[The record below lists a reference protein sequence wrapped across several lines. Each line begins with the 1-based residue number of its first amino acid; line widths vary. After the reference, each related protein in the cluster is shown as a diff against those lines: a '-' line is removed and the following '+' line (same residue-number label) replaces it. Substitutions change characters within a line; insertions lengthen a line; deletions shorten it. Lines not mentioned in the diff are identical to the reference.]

1 MKILVVN
8 AGSSSLK
15 YQLFDMD
22 TESVIVKGGVER
34 IGIRGSVLH
43 HKWAQGE
50 KVIEQDMPNHKVAM
64 QAVLDALVHPEY
76 GAIHS
81 MSEIDAVGHRVLHS
95 GGDFDGSVLLDDE
108 VLNICKKNAELGP
121 LHMPANI
128 LGIEACREVMPHTP
142 MALVFDTAF
151 HATMP
156 PHAYM
161 YAVDYDDY
169 KNYKVRKYG
178 FHGTSHKYVSQE
190 AIKYL
195 GRGAAG
201 TKIITAHLGGGSS
214 LSAVMDGK
222 CVDTSM
228 GFTPLAGVPM
238 GTRSGDIDPA
248 VLEFLAAKKGYTVLD
263 CINYLNKQCGVA
275 GISGISS
282 DFRDLTKAA
291 AEGNER
297 AQLALDMFAY
307 AVKKYIGSY
316 IAAMDGLDCLV
327 FTAGIGE
334 NTWQVREMICDKM
347 DCFGI
352 ALDAEKNRLKN
363 DGAIHDITG
372 EGSKVK
378 VLVIPTNEEL
388 VIARETKELV
398 EA

>member
-34 IGIRGSVLH
+34 IGIRGSVLR
-43 HKWAQGE
+43 HKTEKGE

-64 QAVLDALVHPEY
+64 QLVLNALVDPEY
-76 GAIHS
+76 GVLRS

-95 GGDFDGSVLLDDE
+95 GGDFDCSVLFSEE
-108 VLNICKKNAELGP
+108 VLQVCKKNAELGP

-128 LGIEACREVMPHTP
+128 LGMEACREVMPNTP

-156 PHAYM
+156 ARAYM
-161 YAVDYDDY
+161 YAIDYNDY
-169 KNYKVRKYG
+169 KDYKIRKYG

-190 AIKYL
+190 AVKYL
-195 GRGAAG
+195 AKPVEE
-201 TKIITAHLGGGSS
+201 TKIVTCHLGGGSS
-214 LSAVMDGK
+214 ISAVKGGK

-248 VLEFLAAKKGYTVLD
+248 VLEYLAAKKHYTVLD

-275 GISGISS
+275 GISGVSS

-291 AEGNER
+291 SEGNER
-297 AQLALDMFAY
+297 AQLAIDIFVY
-307 AVKKYIGSY
+307 GVKKYIGAY
-316 IAAMDGLDCLV
+316 IAAMNGIDCLV

-334 NTWQVREMICDKM
+334 NTWQIRKDICADM
-347 DCFGI
+347 GYFGI
-352 ALDAEKNRLKN
+352 NIDEEKNQMKN
-363 DGAIHDITG
+363 DGKIHDITG
-372 EGSKVK
+372 KDAKVK

-388 VIARETKELV
+388 VIARETKELL

>member
-34 IGIRGSVLH
+34 IGIRGSVL
-43 HKWAQGE
+43 KQKTKDGE

-64 QAVLDALVHPEY
+64 QLVLDALVHPEY
-76 GAIHS
+76 GVIKS

-95 GGDFDGSVLLDDE
+95 GGDFDRSVLLDDE
-108 VLNICKKNAELGP
+108 VLAICKKNAELGP

-128 LGIEACREVMPHTP
+128 LGIEACKEVMPDTP
-142 MALVFDTAF
+142 MGLVFDTAF

-161 YAVDYDDY
+161 YAIDYNDY
-169 KNYKVRKYG
+169 KDYKIRKYG

-190 AIKYL
+190 AIKCL
-195 GRGAAG
+195 GGKAEG
-201 TKIITAHLGGGSS
+201 TKIITCHLGGGSS
-214 LSAVMDGK
+214 ICAVKDGK

-248 VLEFLAAKKGYTVLD
+248 VLEFLAAKKHYSMLD

-275 GISGISS
+275 GVSGVSS

-291 AEGNER
+291 DEGNER
-297 AQLALDMFAY
+297 AKLALDLFAY
-307 AVKKYIGSY
+307 GVKKYIGAY
-316 IAAMDGLDCLV
+316 VAAMNGLDCLV

-334 NTWQVREMICDKM
+334 NTYLVRKAICEDM
-347 DCFGI
+347 DVFGI
-352 ALDAEKNRLKN
+352 SIDEKRNEEKN
-363 DGAIHDITG
+363 DGSVRDITAK
-372 EGSKVK
+372 GSKVR
-378 VLVIPTNEEL
+378 VLIIPTNEEL
-388 VIARETKELV
+388 VIARETKELLDR
-398 EA
+398 

>member
-22 TESVIVKGGVER
+22 TESVIVKGGAER
-34 IGIRGSVLH
+34 IGIPGSVLK
-43 HKWAQGE
+43 HKTKDGE
-50 KVIEQDMPNHKVAM
+50 KIIEQDMPNHKVAM
-64 QAVLDALVHPEY
+64 QLVLKALVDPEY
-76 GAIHS
+76 GVLRS

-95 GGDFDGSVLLDDE
+95 GGDFDRSVLLDDE
-108 VLNICKKNAELGP
+108 VLAICKKNAELGP

-128 LGIEACREVMPHTP
+128 LGMEACREVMQDTP

-156 PHAYM
+156 PHAYL
-161 YAVDYDDY
+161 YAIDYDDY
-169 KNYKVRKYG
+169 KQYKIRRYG

-195 GRGAAG
+195 GKPAEQ
-201 TKIITAHLGGGSS
+201 TKIVTCHLGGGSS
-214 LSAVMDGK
+214 VSAVLGGK
-222 CVDTSM
+222 CIDTSM

-248 VLEFLAAKKGYTVLD
+248 VLEYLAEKKGYTLPECVT
-263 CINYLNKQCGVA
+263 YLNKKCGVA
-275 GISGISS
+275 GISGVSS
-282 DFRDLTKAA
+282 DFRDLLKAA
-291 AEGNER
+291 DEGNER
-297 AQLALDMFAY
+297 AKLALDVFCY
-307 AVKKYIGSY
+307 GVKKYIGAY
-316 IAAMDGLDCLV
+316 AAALNGLDCLV

-334 NTWQVREMICDKM
+334 NTKEVRRMICEGM
-347 DCFGI
+347 DYLGI
-352 ALDAEKNRLKN
+352 SLDLEQNERKN
-363 DGAIHDITG
+363 DGSIHDISG
-372 EGSKVK
+372 KDSKVK

>member
-22 TESVIVKGGVER
+22 TETVIVKGGVER

-43 HKWAQGE
+43 HKSAQGE

-76 GAIHS
+76 GAISS
-81 MSEIDAVGHRVLHS
+81 MAEIDAVGHRVLHS
-95 GGDFDGSVLLDDE
+95 GGDFDGSVLLTDE
-108 VLNICKKNAELGP
+108 VLAICKKNAELGP

-128 LGIEACREVMPHTP
+128 LGIEACREVMPDTP

-161 YAVDYDDY
+161 YAIDYDDY
-169 KNYKVRKYG
+169 KNYKIRKYG

-195 GRGAAG
+195 GKGAAG
-201 TKIITAHLGGGSS
+201 TKIITCHLGGGSS

-248 VLEFLAAKKGYTVLD
+248 VLEFLAAKKGYTILD
-263 CINYLNKQCGVA
+263 CVNYLNKQCGVA
-275 GISGISS
+275 GLSGVSS

-291 AEGNER
+291 SEGNER
-297 AQLALDMFAY
+297 AQLALDVFAY
-307 AVKKYIGSY
+307 DVKKYIGSY
-316 IAAMDGLDCLV
+316 IAAMNGLDCLV

-334 NTWQVREMICDKM
+334 NTWQVREMVCDQM

-352 ALDAEKNRLKN
+352 SLDAEKNKQKN
-363 DGAIHDITG
+363 DGSIHDITG
-372 EGSKVK
+372 KDAKVK